1 MSLVADTSVPA
12 SPSTWAGQLAES
24 LRGVFLHRRWIT
36 FLVIGVVWQ
45 VTAMIAN
52 IGLFPTPATVIAVSW
67 QYVITGLFFS
77 ELGISMV
84 RIILGFSAALLLGT
98 IVGILMGSR
107 RFWDEFFQDFVVLGL
122 SMPAL
127 IYALLCVMVFGL
139 GLTAPVMAIILGAY
153 PFVAVNIREG
163 VKSIDKELLDMSHV
177 YSIDRWRLVRQLI
190 LPSLLPFILAAI
202 RVGFTVAWKI
212 SVLTEVFGGDSGIGY
227 QMRVDFASFK
237 MRGVLSWGVL
247 FGMVML
253 TIEYGLLLP
262 AERHFARWRAKVKEV
277 I

>member
-1 MSLVADTSVPA
+1 MSLIADSSVPA
-12 SPSTWAGQLAES
+12 TQATWAGQFAES
-24 LRGVFLHRRWIT
+24 LRRFLFHRRWIT
-36 FLVIGVVWQ
+36 FLVVGLVWQ
-45 VTAMIAN
+45 GIALVAN
-52 IGLFPTPATVIAVSW
+52 IGLFPTPLTVITTSW
-67 QYVITGLFFS
+67 NYIVTGLFFS

-84 RIILGFSAALLLGT
+84 RIILGFSVALLLG
-98 IVGILMGSR
+98 IVVGILMGSW
-107 RFWDEFFQDFVVLGL
+107 RFWDEFFQDFVILGL

-139 GLTAPVMAIILGAY
+139 SLTAPVMAIILGAY

-163 VKSIDKELLDMSHV
+163 VKSIDKELLDLSRV
-177 YSIDRWRLVRQLI
+177 YSIDRWRLISQLI

-227 QMRVDFASFK
+227 QIRIDFASFR
-237 MRGVLSWGVL
+237 MRGVMGWGLL
-247 FGMVML
+247 FGLVML
-253 TIEYGLLLP
+253 AIEYGLLLP
-262 AERHFARWRAKVKEV
+262 AERHFARWRARVKEV

>member
-77 ELGISMV
+77 ELGISMI

-98 IVGILMGSR
+98 IVGILMGSW
-107 RFWDEFFQDFVVLGL
+107 RFWDEFFQDFVILGL

-177 YSIDRWRLVRQLI
+177 YAVDRWRLVRQLI

-227 QMRVDFASFK
+227 QIRVDFASFK
-237 MRGVLSWGVL
+237 MRGVLAWGIL